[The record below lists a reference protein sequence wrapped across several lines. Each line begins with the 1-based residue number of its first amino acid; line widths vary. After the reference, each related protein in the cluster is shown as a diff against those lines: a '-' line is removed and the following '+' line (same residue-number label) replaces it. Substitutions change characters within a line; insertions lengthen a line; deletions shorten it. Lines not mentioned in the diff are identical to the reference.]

1 MEEEEEDERV
11 GRFSQSPQSYLQ
23 EVRYNIR
30 LDELYKIVDH
40 CTMNQSSDIC
50 PIILDV
56 VEPELE
62 ALMGMKDRQ
71 LIKIFDNVGNM
82 LYQRSFARKKAWALF
97 QNVFMMATEETIVY
111 NGQQRGVITVIVFP
125 F

>member
-1 MEEEEEDERV
+1 
-11 GRFSQSPQSYLQ
+11 
-23 EVRYNIR
+23 
-30 LDELYKIVDH
+30 
-40 CTMNQSSDIC
+40 MNQSSDIC